1 MIGMPPVVTAD
12 TAAERARGE
21 TSSRVAV
28 DSGYDVVSFDL
39 DGTLID
45 TAPAIA
51 QAANDTLEAHGMAR
65 RSLEEIT
72 ALIGDGSRQLML
84 TLLARQYLE
93 QPALA
98 HTVRPDDV
106 LRAFDRQLGAT
117 IGSTATPYAGAR
129 EALQRLR
136 DAGVRLACV
145 TNKELRHARRVL
157 QATRLDDLFALVVG
171 GDSLPQKKPHPSVL
185 RHVTEVLHCDPQR
198 AAHVGDSRIDVEAAR
213 NAGVAA
219 WAVPYGYHGDAPIA
233 EAKPQR
239 IFDSIDQVAGHVLA
253 SRSA

>member
-1 MIGMPPVVTAD
+1 MIDMKAH
-12 TAAERARGE
+12 TAAACARGE
-21 TSSRVAV
+21 TSSRVPA
-28 DSGYDVVSFDL
+28 DNGYDVVSFDL
-39 DGTLID
+39 DGTLVD

-51 QAANDTLEAHGMAR
+51 QAANDTLEAYGMAR
-65 RSLEEIT
+65 RSLDEIT

-84 TLLARQYLE
+84 TLLARQYLDR
-93 QPALA
+93 PALA

-106 LRAFDRQLGAT
+106 LQAFDRQLAATLGGA
-117 IGSTATPYAGAR
+117 AAPYAGAR

-145 TNKELRHARRVL
+145 TNKELRHAQRLL
-157 QATRLDDLFALVVG
+157 QATRLESLFALVVG

-185 RHVTEVLHCDPQR
+185 RHVAEALHCDPRR
-198 AAHVGDSRIDVEAAR
+198 AAHVGDSRTDVEAAR

-239 IFDSIDQVAGHVLA
+239 IFDSIDQVAEHVLA